1 MNMLIVENILDAY
14 QFIKDFQVVIFD
26 LDDTL
31 YAEKEYVKSG
41 FREIAQIYPLIENME
56 EKLWKV
62 FQKGGKA
69 IDEVLMSEGI
79 YTEEKAQACLRVYR
93 DQTPEIHLYKGV
105 LQMLRQLVADGIPLG
120 LVTDGRSNGQR
131 AKIKALD
138 IEQYFSKIIITDEL
152 GGVSFRKPNPIA
164 FEMMHTFF
172 DVPYKKMVYVGDNP
186 AKDFQAPK
194 QLGMQCVYFKNS
206 DGLYSV

>member
-1 MNMLIVENILDAY
+1 MLIVDNILDAY
-14 QFIKDFQVVIFD
+14 RFIKDYRVVIFD

-31 YAEKEYVKSG
+31 YSEKEYVKSG
-41 FREIAQIYPLIENME
+41 YREIAKNNPQIENME
-56 EKLWKV
+56 DKLWQA

-69 IDEVLMSEGI
+69 IDEVLLSESL
-79 YTEEKAQACLRVYR
+79 YTEEKAQACLQVYR
-93 DQTPEIHLYKGV
+93 NQTPKIHLYEGV
-105 LQMLRQLVADGIPLG
+105 SKMLQQLVADGIFLG
-120 LVTDGRSNGQR
+120 LVTDGRPNGQR

-152 GGVSFRKPNPIA
+152 GDISFRKPNPIA

-172 DVPYKKMVYVGDNP
+172 AVPYKNMVYVGDNP
-186 AKDFQAPK
+186 AKDFQGPK
-194 QLGMQCVYFKNS
+194 QLGMECVYFKNS